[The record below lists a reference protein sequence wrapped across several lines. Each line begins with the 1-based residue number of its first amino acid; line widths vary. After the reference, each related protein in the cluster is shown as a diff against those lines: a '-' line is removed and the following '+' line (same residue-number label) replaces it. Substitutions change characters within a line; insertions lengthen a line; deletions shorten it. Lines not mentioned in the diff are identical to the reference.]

1 MSKRV
6 KDFITNEVRARYDGV
21 DSAVLVDPTGVD
33 AVTNNKMRGDLRSK
47 SVRLEVIKNSLARR
61 AFAGGP
67 LERMGALLVGPNA
80 LVTGGDSIVDAA
92 KAIAEWSKKTG
103 LFEIR
108 GALVEGE
115 LLDAAAAKALAAMP
129 GRRELHQEILGLACA
144 PGGRLCGALLGPG
157 GLIAGC
163 IKAISEKQEQEQEQE
178 STEQG

>member
-6 KDFITNEVRARYDGV
+6 KDFITNEVRARYDGI

-33 AVTNNKMRGDLRSK
+33 AVTNNQMRGDLRSK
-47 SVRLEVIKNSLARR
+47 SVRLEVVKNSLARR

-108 GALVEGE
+108 GAMVEGE
-115 LLDAAAAKALAAMP
+115 LLDAGAAKALAVMP
-129 GRRELHQEILGLACA
+129 GRRELQQEVLALACA
-144 PGGRLCGALLGPG
+144 PGRRLCGALLGPG

-163 IKAISEKQEQEQEQE
+163 IKAISEKQEQE